1 MPHAIIRRRKNERAS
16 ERKIKKKKIRRG
28 DSIIGARTKGLVRA
42 LIEARSY
49 IYCNYVRVR
58 GIAWWYL
65 RRADFSSVHAPLV
78 ALFVHKLLHNTTLP
92 SCIRWLLL
100 ELLGFS
106 LSLFL
111 RARSCIMNNDLHF
124 RRVLFLASRCHF
136 CAQGVAS

>member
-58 GIAWWYL
+58 GIY
-65 RRADFSSVHAPLV
+65 VEQTLV
-78 ALFVHKLLHNTTLP
+78 ACTPLWWHFLFTNY
-92 SCIRWLLL
+92 SI
-100 ELLGFS
+100 
-106 LSLFL
+106 
-111 RARSCIMNNDLHF
+111 ILHF
-124 RRVLFLASRCHF
+124 RRVFVGCYSNFLASRCHYF